1 MRSRAHIQSD
11 ITGFVSKADIDKRY
25 LDKPYDITPGG
36 KIGADAFAVIRDAME
51 DQLVQKDHTNP
62 ISSHT

>member
-1 MRSRAHIQSD
+1 
-11 ITGFVSKADIDKRY
+11 VSKADIDKRY